1 MLELIN
7 QDSQHVYFDVHCL
20 VATR

>member
-7 QDSQHVYFDVHCL
+7 QDSQQVYFDVYC
-20 VATR
+20 